1 MDRVREAPWCRVLV
15 AYQMSQSD
23 EEDRYDVED
32 QNDDSS
38 QQWVERAR
46 SVNTRTRPH
55 HYGQSV
61 KRSNFPG
68 KSKQTRERKDSDEFV
83 KREVIKLYPTSARF
97 INGLASSYEDYFPL
111 QLDKT
116 GVRSCYIL

>member
-1 MDRVREAPWCRVLV
+1 
-15 AYQMSQSD
+15 MSASSD
-23 EEDRYDVED
+23 EETYDGED
-32 QNDDSS
+32 HYDASS

-55 HYGQSV
+55 HYGHSV
-61 KRSNFPG
+61 KRSHFPG
-68 KSKQTRERKDSDEFV
+68 KSNQARERKASEEFV

-116 GVRSCYIL
+116 GVCMSAFEALH